1 MKGETI
7 SGRYHY
13 HYERRPCVYK
23 IENSVNGKVYIGSTK
38 YPDQRVLQH
47 KRLGETWNH
56 RKQQDDRFLPS
67 TSLYQEIYEYGW
79 DKFTFEI
86 VEDVPIISTMPEYGY
101 NDILTDCEDRWLT
114 FYIDQLGVSNVYNK
128 TLRAY
133 RTKELSDEHR
143 RAISEAAMGRRQS
156 NDTKRNRGTRVIAI
170 NVYTNEAIIADTG
183 KQLGDY
189 FISSGRN
196 NGQASG
202 KDIIKNKLKR
212 HQLLFGEW
220 FLYYCDP
227 EKREREYGKIDNK
240 ESYTKGIL
248 YYEILKYLMDTPEEE
263 WSTKYNIHNTSYDTL
278 LSELETRDGC
288 YITHSRNSRCQSNN
302 YNPTSSMLEKYGK
315 TISKAFK

>member
-13 HYERRPCVYK
+13 QYEYRPCVYK

-38 YPDQRVLQH
+38 YPDQRILQH
-47 KRLGETWNH
+47 KRLGATWNL
-56 RKQQDDRFLPS
+56 RNQDERSLPV
-67 TSLYQEIYEYGW
+67 TCLYKEMYEYGL

-86 VEDVPIISTMPEYGY
+86 LEEVPEISSRPEYGY

-114 FYIDQLGVSNVYNK
+114 FYIDQLGVSSVYNK
-128 TLRAY
+128 SLRAY
-133 RTKELSDEHR
+133 RTKELADEHR

-156 NDTKRNRGTRVIAI
+156 NDTKKNRGTRVIAI

-189 FISSGRN
+189 FVFSGRN
-196 NGQASG
+196 NGQAAG
-202 KDIIKNKLKR
+202 KDIIKNKLTK

-220 FLYYCDP
+220 FLFYCDS
-227 EKREREYGKIDNK
+227 EKMQREYDKIDNK
-240 ESYTKGIL
+240 GSYTKGNI
-248 YYEILKYLMDTPEEE
+248 YYETLRYLMNTPEEE
-263 WSTKYNIHNTSYDTL
+263 WRSKYNIHDTSYDTL
-278 LSELETRDGC
+278 LTDLETRDGC
-288 YITHSRNSRCQSNN
+288 YIIHSRNSRAQANN

-315 TISKAFK
+315 TITKAFK